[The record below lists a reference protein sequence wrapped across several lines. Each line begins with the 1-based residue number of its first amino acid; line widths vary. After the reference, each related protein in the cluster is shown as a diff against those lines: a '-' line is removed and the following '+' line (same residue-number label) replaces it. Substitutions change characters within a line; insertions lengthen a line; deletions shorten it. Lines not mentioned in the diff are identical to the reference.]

1 MPSAR
6 PRLAPLLRLLR
17 HHGVSSYSE
26 GSISIVL
33 GPAPAPTPTPD
44 KPETDKPRPPKPD
57 AMALAAS
64 LLDEA
69 E

>member
-1 MPSAR
+1 MAIKLTS
-6 PRLAPLLRLLR
+6 LLRTLR
-17 HHGVSSYSE
+17 AHGVTEYQTDDVR
-26 GSISIVL
+26 IVL